1 MKYLFG
7 SIFALY
13 SSNLF
18 ASANDWQLSFQ
29 NPATDLMQ
37 EVIDLHDLIL
47 IMMMLLNL
55 FLVNQEKY
63 KKAFQSRWK
72 KLAKI

>member
-1 MKYLFG
+1 MNMKYLFG

-18 ASANDWQLSFQ
+18 ATANDWQLSFQ

-37 EVIDLHDLIL
+37 EVINLHDLI
-47 IMMMLLNL
+47 
-55 FLVNQEKY
+55 
-63 KKAFQSRWK
+63 
-72 KLAKI
+72 

>member
-1 MKYLFG
+1 MKYLFS
-7 SIFALY
+7 SIFAFY

-47 IMMMLLNL
+47 IMMTVITLVCFILIILCL
-55 FLVNQEKY
+55 F
-63 KKAFQSRWK
+63 S
-72 KLAKI
+72 I